1 MATDAVT
8 GNGGMHRTGKPGGL
22 AEITG
27 GFMTDAA
34 IIGRRDMIGRF
45 TDGNISVVTVRTA
58 IDDSRVIERRVGKVG
73 GVVAH
78 GTILSRGQMRGY
90 FTHGNDSVVARRAV
104 VNHAGMIIGAAGEG
118 TRCMAVTAIRAG
130 WKVHMM
136 IGRLNRTS
144 ISAPIMTGITPVT
157 HYVGTGMINELRGK
171 GIRMVA
177 VAAIALGVGMIG
189 HSLLASGD
197 GAVVAA

>member
-1 MATDAVT
+1 
-8 GNGGMHRTGKPGGL
+8 
-22 AEITG
+22 
-27 GFMTDAA
+27 
-34 IIGRRDMIGRF
+34 
-45 TDGNISVVTVRTA
+45 
-58 IDDSRVIERRVGKVG
+58 
-73 GVVAH
+73 
-78 GTILSRGQMRGY
+78 
-90 FTHGNDSVVARRAV
+90 
-104 VNHAGMIIGAAGEG
+104 
-118 TRCMAVTAIRAG
+118 
-130 WKVHMM
+130 MM